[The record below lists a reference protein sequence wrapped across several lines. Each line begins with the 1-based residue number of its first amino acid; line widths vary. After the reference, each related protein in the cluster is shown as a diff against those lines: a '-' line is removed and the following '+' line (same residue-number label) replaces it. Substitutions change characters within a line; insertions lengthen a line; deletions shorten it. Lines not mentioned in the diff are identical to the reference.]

1 MLWQRL
7 KTFRSFCGILSKS
20 IRSDTYLRK
29 TTLTTVWKIDSGGV
43 RLDPEKPSGITGLI
57 RMISEECLKEGG
69 DREEMQNRESSRT
82 LGGFMAYCAQN
93 VIKRG
98 ESTVML

>member
-1 MLWQRL
+1 M
-7 KTFRSFCGILSKS
+7 
-20 IRSDTYLRK
+20 
-29 TTLTTVWKIDSGGV
+29 WKIDSSGV
-43 RLDPEKPSGITGLI
+43 RLDPGKPSGITGLI
-57 RMISEECLKEGG
+57 RISEECLKEGG